1 MLPLLAS
8 GLLKK
13 QAAAVLGITEYTV
26 QVVRGHIMHKMKA
39 DSFAMVIRMVEK
51 LCPGSP

>member
-13 QAAAVLGITEYTV
+13 QAVAVLGITEYTV
-26 QVVRGHIMHKMKA
+26 QVLRGHIMRKRVA
-39 DSFAMVIRMVEK
+39 SFATVIRMVEK
-51 LCPGSP
+51 ALPRQS